1 MFRHDET
8 SRAQRRCLTYH
19 LHENSLFPSL
29 PVKVLQTATLS
40 RARKDPGF
48 KRSARRCVLPS
59 SVVEVRAVWL
69 SPYCTELAGLKL
81 QRFRFL
87 PALTACCCPLFLSNS
102 GKPLFLE
109 SPSNSSRLCRQS
121 HRA

>member
-1 MFRHDET
+1 MFRHAET

-40 RARKDPGF
+40 RAQKDPGF

-69 SPYCTELAGLKL
+69 SPYCAERGFPQATTLSLFARVNGMLL
-81 QRFRFL
+81 SPL
-87 PALTACCCPLFLSNS
+87 PFEF
-102 GKPLFLE
+102 G
-109 SPSNSSRLCRQS
+109 
-121 HRA
+121 